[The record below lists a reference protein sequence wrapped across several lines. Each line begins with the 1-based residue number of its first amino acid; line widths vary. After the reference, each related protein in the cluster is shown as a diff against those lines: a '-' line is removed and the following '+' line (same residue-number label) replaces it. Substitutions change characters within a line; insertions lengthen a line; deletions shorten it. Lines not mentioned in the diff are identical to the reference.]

1 MYLLNWRD
9 SGMDTCKCTKT
20 KLESARAYYC
30 FMFNRYHSIKVVV
43 RLAIVK
49 FERNGKAEGVKIDN
63 VLGHGCM
70 ICYISKF

>member
-1 MYLLNWRD
+1 
-9 SGMDTCKCTKT
+9 MDTCKSTKT